1 MAPVHGEWKDKGS
14 LGRRG
19 RGDEEGM
26 FAIPVNVG
34 VPGALLGEGGELMGQ
49 GYREGRDRGPS
60 LQGVSTGCSSRKTK
74 QMGPSPD
81 RQEQPHKP

>member
-19 RGDEEGM
+19 RGGEEGM

-49 GYREGRDRGPS
+49 GYREGRDR
-60 LQGVSTGCSSRKTK
+60 
-74 QMGPSPD
+74 
-81 RQEQPHKP
+81 